1 MPCWPRPDTSCCDRL
16 NPANPTA
23 EQTAQIERILQVST
37 EIIWRLSGKQFGAC
51 PVTVRPCRKTCA
63 RGFTGYWSDIGWMP
77 VLENGVWFNQNCD
90 RCRPSGCSCSELCE
104 VDLPGPV
111 VEIQS
116 VTLNGEI
123 LPADHYRVDDF
134 RRLVRVK
141 GWNDVVVG
149 KPGIGHS
156 YEEIPTE
163 DDGVWC
169 FDRPSTN
176 VGLNSLNDPQDAN
189 GCYIVGPPAN
199 DVDFISFAPTSSLTA
214 SYDDTSGDG
223 VLITMVDGFDSDP
236 SPVLYRPAITGVTYN
251 AGDVVRFFAEGD
263 PTKSVLLRMTAGSA
277 TTVGVA
283 PFISLNLDP
292 GAAFAVTY
300 QELGPACWPT
310 CQDMAAPLTDDGTW
324 GVTYRRGAVVPQSGQ
339 WAAGLLACE
348 LYKACTGEG
357 ECALPSNAQRIAR
370 QGVTVE
376 LTPVLV
382 KPGEFATGIPEVD
395 LWLNSVN
402 PYRAKL
408 PSAVFSPDRPAPVMT
423 TWPCA

>member
-1 MPCWPRPDTSCCDRL
+1 MSQPVLECVNPWQGECICGASHMPCWPRPDTSCCDRL
-16 NPANPTA
+16 NPTNPTA
-23 EQTAQIERILQVST
+23 EQTAQIERILQVSA

-111 VEIQS
+111 VEVLS
-116 VTLNGEI
+116 VTLDGIVRPSSE
-123 LPADHYRVDDF
+123 YRVDDF
-134 RRLVRVK
+134 RRLVRVGELTPVEGVFNANETTHVATLGTLTVT
-141 GWNDVVVG
+141 GWTSVNVSQWLTVLWPTTTLTVTGQVGDTITILVAPNDEVSFPAGWTVEELT
-149 KPGIGHS
+149 PGGTLTPGNYVAGGNPPAPNFNLKFTLTAGNLS
-156 YEEIPTE
+156 
-163 DDGVWC
+163 G
-169 FDRPSTN
+169 S
-176 VGLNSLNDPQDAN
+176 
-189 GCYIVGPPAN
+189 IVGTQHN
-199 DVDFISFAPTSSLTA
+199 PTSL
-214 SYDDTSGDG
+214 
-223 VLITMVDGFDSDP
+223 GFSA
-236 SPVLYRPAITGVTYN
+236 L
-251 AGDVVRFFAEGD
+251 
-263 PTKSVLLRMTAGSA
+263 AGSSA
-277 TTVGVA
+277 
-283 PFISLNLDP
+283 
-292 GAAFAVTY
+292 
-300 QELGPACWPT
+300 EMMPACWPT
-310 CQDMAAPLTDDGTW
+310 CQEMAAPLTDDGTW
-324 GVTYRRGAVVPQSGQ
+324 GVTYRRGAVVPQSGL